1 MSLDK
6 ALKNLKFDVR
16 MTDFNLNNSVVTK
29 EEIKAHMAQL
39 PDSADNSE
47 KLDLDDRKSSQENLN

>member
-16 MTDFNLNNSVVTK
+16 MTESNINNNTISK
-29 EEIKAHMAQL
+29 EELKAHLEKL
-39 PDSADNSE
+39 PDSASNGE
-47 KLDLDDRKSSQENLN
+47 QINLEENKSSAQHH